1 MYTLLSG
8 WCLDLFNL
16 DDIDRKLL
24 KELLKNSKRSY
35 RELAKNMGVSAAT
48 VINHVQRLESS
59 GVLKDYSVR
68 LDHERL
74 GYELTVITEILVSK
88 GKLLE
93 TEEAISRISNVC
105 AVYDVT
111 GGTDAMVIAKFK
123 TRASL
128 SDFTKKLLSMPNV
141 ERTNTHVVLT
151 TVKEDFR
158 LQEDI

>member
-1 MYTLLSG
+1 M
-8 WCLDLFNL
+8 FNL
-16 DDIDRKLL
+16 DDIDRKVL

-35 RELAKNMGVSAAT
+35 RELARSMGVSAAT

-74 GYELTVITEILVSK
+74 GYELTVITEILISK

-93 TEEAISRISNVC
+93 TEEAVSKIPNVC

-111 GGTDAMVIAKFK
+111 GDTDAMVIAKFK

-128 SDFTKKLLSMPNV
+128 SDFTKQLLSMPNV